1 MEKTLLKRSGK
12 SKIWLFNIKRNKNIA
27 IIHILCSPDSLLNGF
42 EPKSNH
48 FDAEV
53 YKIILILW
61 ARSLSGT
68 LYEKFAL
75 IFYYMIFCGFSIMLW
90 WSRLPLT
97 TSSWTRST
105 HAGYSIP
112 YTWTT
117 KNRRHFEYSCTEYDV
132 DPSNTQ
138 MPRHQGS
145 VENPRITGV

>member
-1 MEKTLLKRSGK
+1 MHRLKKFGK

-75 IFYYMIFCGFSIMLW
+75 FFIKWYFVVSLLCRWLN
-90 WSRLPLT
+90 LELL
-97 TSSWTRST
+97 
-105 HAGYSIP
+105 
-112 YTWTT
+112 
-117 KNRRHFEYSCTEYDV
+117 
-132 DPSNTQ
+132 
-138 MPRHQGS
+138 
-145 VENPRITGV
+145 